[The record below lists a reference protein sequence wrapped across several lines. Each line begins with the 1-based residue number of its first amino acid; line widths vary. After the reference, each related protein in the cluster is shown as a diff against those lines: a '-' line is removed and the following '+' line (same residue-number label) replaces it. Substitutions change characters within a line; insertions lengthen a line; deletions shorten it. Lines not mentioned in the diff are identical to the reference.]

1 MAGIAFPRSLPICA
15 AIARQLKNHMLF
27 FCRERAIRL
36 QRTVAGKRIRCP
48 SFFLHSAVLQLRD
61 FGAVVRQAK
70 SMHKCKRAPVAT
82 PANVFLWRPGGA
94 RRINARRFLGRA
106 TWHNGAEQRV
116 MLSTGKRRL
125 GLQSQIMIMAPGLG
139 NSFHGLQATLPL
151 TWRTSM
157 KCGLSPS
164 SRDADGR
171 AAASPSS

>member
-1 MAGIAFPRSLPICA
+1 MAGIAFSRSLPICA

-36 QRTVAGKRIRCP
+36 QRRSPEKEFAA
-48 SFFLHSAVLQLRD
+48 LHSFCTAQYYSFVIL
-61 FGAVVRQAK
+61 VRWCARQNPCISA
-70 SMHKCKRAPVAT
+70 SGTCRHYCKR
-82 PANVFLWRPGGA
+82 LWRPRRA
-94 RRINARRFLGRA
+94 RINARRFLGRA

-151 TWRTSM
+151 TCGTSM